1 MTSILPDLI
10 LLIITGLYTGC
21 RCVVGSAML
30 EGLPA
35 LIAVGATI
43 FLDRVFCSLIL
54 READV
59 AIEDCGSE
67 STEED
72 STSDGNHSSSG
83 DESDSPSSEEDGT
96 SGAIYAS
103 SPDQSE
109 RRRTSTRPH
118 PVRLAEYVGHYPHR
132 CAAMSFT
139 KKPLS
144 RPPLPPYRDTPSCR
158 SNKPISPPIII
169 HIRPSRPPIRLPPTA
184 FSNASTSAPGP
195 YSNYVLSLAKPAP
208 PLTGLACLIPFPK
221 IVPTLNWPLPPIPQ
235 HLRAALPELAPA
247 DMEVDHWGP
256 LHTRGKIPAPPPVL
270 APPQNFFP
278 RPYQSSPAAV
288 RKFLTR
294 FQSIDGVAAAGVDA
308 ACRLARTASTPSK
321 YIQTKPPPVLELV
334 PLLLLLGHS
343 DDHPR
348 TSRRASRAQTPP
360 PRRASNHTPQLPDLV
375 PVVLARRALCTQVR
389 PSLTPPVPVS
399 SIPSAHPIHSHFP
412 ALLPMPLSFAALI
425 LTPTCLGRRRAPIQ
439 SWVLIWRVLL
449 HHQGVSARRGS

>member
-10 LLIITGLYTGC
+10 LLIITGLYTGR

-118 PVRLAEYVGHYPHR
+118 PVRLAEYVDRYPHW
-132 CAAMSFT
+132 CADMSFT

-144 RPPLPPYRDTPSCR
+144 RPTLPPYMDMSSCR
-158 SNKPISPPIII
+158 SNKPIINDHPHPTVETSHTLAAYRIFECFDIN
-169 HIRPSRPPIRLPPTA
+169 SR
-184 FSNASTSAPGP
+184 S
-195 YSNYVLSLAKPAP
+195 
-208 PLTGLACLIPFPK
+208 TGLACLIPFPK

-278 RPYQSSPAAV
+278 RPYRSSPAAV

-294 FQSIDGVAAAGVDA
+294 FQSIDGVVCTAGDWRILRRHAPDSDSLRRQRPGWYAQRVIIFKG
-308 ACRLARTASTPSK
+308 ACRRGK
-321 YIQTKPPPVLELV
+321 YHV
-334 PLLLLLGHS
+334 
-343 DDHPR
+343 
-348 TSRRASRAQTPP
+348 
-360 PRRASNHTPQLPDLV
+360 
-375 PVVLARRALCTQVR
+375 
-389 PSLTPPVPVS
+389 
-399 SIPSAHPIHSHFP
+399 
-412 ALLPMPLSFAALI
+412 
-425 LTPTCLGRRRAPIQ
+425 
-439 SWVLIWRVLL
+439 
-449 HHQGVSARRGS
+449 